1 MKTRLLLL
9 LTFGA
14 FALGLSQTAE
24 KPWRM
29 AISAN
34 AIDVYPVGGT
44 PSRLFPAGAQGGFF
58 EDFANVGDHWTIG
71 GPAISLERYLK
82 GKFSIGAMLSVNNLT
97 KVEGISSGT
106 EYPYISADGYL
117 KFSPLTGKKIN
128 PFFLGGF
135 GISSFQF
142 ANPDDENALLLSK
155 NASKQFLG
163 GFGLDF
169 RLSPAVALSLQ
180 TNFKGAYE
188 LDGVRH
194 FQHQAGLSYNFGA
207 GDRDKDG
214 ISDEKDKCP
223 DVPGLK
229 EFEGCPDTDEDG
241 IPDNEDDCPEEIGSK
256 ELKGCPDS
264 DGDGVADKDDLCPD
278 VAGSIEMQGCP
289 DTDSDGLH
297 DGVDECPE
305 KAGPES
311 NNGCPTEDKDGDGV
325 PDSEDQCPD
334 QAGSAEKNGCPDV
347 SDAVVSTM
355 NSYGSMINFVASSDR
370 ILGKKMFDVL
380 DKIKSVLAEN
390 PRGIFIIEGYSSSDG
405 DTAYNQ
411 PLSVRRA
418 ESVRNALIN
427 MGVDPARLEI
437 QGFGEAN
444 PLDSNDTS
452 EGRAKNRRVQFR
464 LKSN

>member
-9 LTFGA
+9 LTFGVLTFG
-14 FALGLSQTAE
+14 FAQTAE
-24 KPWRM
+24 KPWRLTV
-29 AISAN
+29 SAN
-34 AIDVYPVGGT
+34 AIDVYPVGGS
-44 PSRLFPAGAQGGFF
+44 PSRLFPDGAQGGFF
-58 EDFANVGDHWTIG
+58 DDFANVGDHWTIG
-71 GPAISLERYLK
+71 GPTISLERYLK
-82 GKFSIGAMLSVNNLT
+82 GKFSVGAMLSVNNLT

-106 EYPYISADGYL
+106 EYPYVSADGYL

-169 RLSPAVALSLQ
+169 HLSPAVALSLQ

-347 SDAVVSTM
+347 SDAVV
-355 NSYGSMINFVASSDR
+355 
-370 ILGKKMFDVL
+370 
-380 DKIKSVLAEN
+380 
-390 PRGIFIIEGYSSSDG
+390 
-405 DTAYNQ
+405 
-411 PLSVRRA
+411 
-418 ESVRNALIN
+418 
-427 MGVDPARLEI
+427 
-437 QGFGEAN
+437 
-444 PLDSNDTS
+444 
-452 EGRAKNRRVQFR
+452 
-464 LKSN
+464 

>member
-9 LTFGA
+9 LTFGVLTFG
-14 FALGLSQTAE
+14 FAQTAE
-24 KPWRM
+24 KPWRLTV
-29 AISAN
+29 SAN

-44 PSRLFPAGAQGGFF
+44 PSRLFPDGAQGGFF
-58 EDFANVGDHWTIG
+58 DDFANVGDHWTIG

-82 GKFSIGAMLSVNNLT
+82 GKFSVGAMLSVNNLT

-106 EYPYISADGYL
+106 EYPYVSADGYL

-278 VAGSIEMQGCP
+278 EAGSIEMQGCP

-311 NNGCPTEDKDGDGV
+311 NNGCPIEDKDGDGV

-355 NSYGSMINFVASSDR
+355 NSYGSMINFMANSDR
-370 ILGKKMFDVL
+370 VMGKKMFDILEEIKTLL
-380 DKIKSVLAEN
+380 DNN
-390 PRGIFIIEGYSSSDG
+390 PSGVFIIQGFASSDG

-411 PLSVRRA
+411 ALSVRRA

-427 MGVDPARLEI
+427 MGVDAARLEI

>member
-9 LTFGA
+9 LTFGVLTFG
-14 FALGLSQTAE
+14 FAQTAE
-24 KPWRM
+24 KPWRLTV
-29 AISAN
+29 SAN

-44 PSRLFPAGAQGGFF
+44 PSRLFPDGAQGGFF
-58 EDFANVGDHWTIG
+58 DDFANVGDHWTIG

-82 GKFSIGAMLSVNNLT
+82 GKFSVGAMLSVNNLT

-106 EYPYISADGYL
+106 EYPYVSADGYL

-223 DVPGLK
+223 YVPGLK

-278 VAGSIEMQGCP
+278 EAGSIEMQGCP

-311 NNGCPTEDKDGDGV
+311 NNGCPTEDKDGYGV

-380 DKIKSVLAEN
+380 DKIKSLLAEN
-390 PRGIFIIEGYSSSDG
+390 PGGIFIIEGYSSSDG

-411 PLSVRRA
+411 ALSVRRA

-437 QGFGEAN
+437 QGFGEEN

-452 EGRAKNRRVQFR
+452 EGRSKNRRVQFR

>member
-9 LTFGA
+9 LTFGVLTFG
-14 FALGLSQTAE
+14 FAQTAE
-24 KPWRM
+24 KPWRLTV
-29 AISAN
+29 SAN

-82 GKFSIGAMLSVNNLT
+82 GKFSVGAMLSVNNLT

-117 KFSPLTGKKIN
+117 KYSPLTGKKIN

-169 RLSPAVALSLQ
+169 YLSSAVALSLQ
-180 TNFKGAYE
+180 TNFKSAYE

-241 IPDNEDDCPEEIGSK
+241 IPDNEDDCPEEVGSK

-278 VAGSIEMQGCP
+278 VAGFIEMQGCP

-311 NNGCPTEDKDGDGV
+311 NNGCPIEDKDGDGV

-355 NSYGSMINFVASSDR
+355 NSYGSMINFMANSDR
-370 ILGKKMFDVL
+370 VMGKKMFDILEEIKTLL
-380 DKIKSVLAEN
+380 DNN
-390 PRGIFIIEGYSSSDG
+390 PSGVFIIQGFASSDG

-411 PLSVRRA
+411 ALSVRRA

-427 MGVDPARLEI
+427 MGVDAARLEI